1 MISLIEKLIV
11 GEQSFKNTTERQQAM
26 LLGQLAMVSAGIF
39 LFYIVLDPLSGVYS
53 FFQWYVY
60 GLILSIGAVI
70 LNRHGFY
77 IPAVSILLLMTIG
90 ILGIIALAGEQDRG
104 VNFYFVSLSVSS
116 LVFFYNRKSNAAY
129 LFIVLIIA
137 IALLAF
143 FFAKEIDTATPI
155 SESDV
160 RTRYIINFVLSTVI
174 AVTAVQFLI
183 RKNAQTENS
192 LLQEH
197 QQLERLSNDLE
208 KSNVRFERAVKATK
222 AGIYE
227 WNIETGYLYL
237 SPQWRQLLGYG
248 DEQEIDYDFFLGMVH
263 PEDVQKTTKSFE
275 SATMRGG
282 AYQNE
287 LRLKKADG
295 TYCWFLDS
303 GIVQKTMNRPSLAV
317 GSIIDINNRKVAET
331 EIINQ
336 NIALQKANDELDRFV
351 YSASHDLRAPL
362 STLLGLIELMRMS
375 TNPQEYQEYFD
386 LMTKRINDMEGFIA
400 EVTDYSRNTRLELTF
415 REVNLAKVIEDLIYS
430 FETMAEQ
437 AKVGIETKIEPDL
450 VLVTDETRLRVV
462 LNNLLAN
469 AIKYAY
475 SKREKKFVRIKADK
489 SDNKVAIS
497 IEDNGMGIADE
508 FKGKVFDMFFRA
520 SEDSTGSGLGLYI
533 VKETLDKLNGEISFT
548 TEVRKGTT
556 FIVTLPAVS

>member
-227 WNIETGYLYL
+227 WNIETGDLYL

-430 FETMAEQ
+430 FETIAEQ

-489 SDNKVAIS
+489 SDNKVTIS

-508 FKGKVFDMFFRA
+508 FKDKVFDMFFRA